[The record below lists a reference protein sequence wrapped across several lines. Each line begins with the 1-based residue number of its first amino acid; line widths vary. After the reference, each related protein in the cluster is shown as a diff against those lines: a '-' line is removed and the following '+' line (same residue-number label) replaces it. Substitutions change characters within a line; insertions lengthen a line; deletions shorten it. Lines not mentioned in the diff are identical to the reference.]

1 MLPIYLV
8 WGSFTANFPVSLIY
22 KKENISYYKEMS
34 KAIDDPTVIS
44 VPADFISEKAIR
56 SAVASSSNDL
66 CSKSWLN

>member
-1 MLPIYLV
+1 
-8 WGSFTANFPVSLIY
+8 
-22 KKENISYYKEMS
+22 MS

-66 CSKSWLN
+66 CSKSRLN